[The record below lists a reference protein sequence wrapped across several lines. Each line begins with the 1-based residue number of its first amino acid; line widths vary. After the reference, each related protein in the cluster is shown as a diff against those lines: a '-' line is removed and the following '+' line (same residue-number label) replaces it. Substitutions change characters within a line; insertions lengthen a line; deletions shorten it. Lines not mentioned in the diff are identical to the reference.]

1 MVQPIQYRRVD
12 GKNASGGKSKPAQ
25 SLLSAR
31 MDQLGS
37 QLKRKPT
44 LAVCENW
51 QFYFCGCDVL
61 AGFDATRYCPSS
73 EFTGSRSSVIVVAVP
88 TV

>member
-1 MVQPIQYRRVD
+1 MVQSIQYRRRD

-25 SLLSAR
+25 TLPSADDSLV
-31 MDQLGS
+31 
-37 QLKRKPT
+37 LKQKPT

-51 QFYFCGCDVL
+51 QAYFCGCDVL